1 MPGKPAGLP
10 SGVRITDRLS
20 LSILLARFPGELI
33 DEILSYT
40 GRQSRRQRQLPAQLM
55 VYYIIA
61 MALYMEASCEEVLR
75 CVVEGLSWVDGWVRR
90 IRNTGRG
97 GISLARIRLGVE
109 VLRQLYERC
118 VGPIATSQSRGAWYC
133 GRRLVSMDG
142 TVMDVADT
150 ADNDATFC
158 RPGSGRGHSGYPQL
172 RIVCLA
178 ETGTHVLFGAE
189 VGSCQQAE
197 RTLARKVVRHL
208 QAGMLCL
215 ADRGFFG
222 FSLWQQAC
230 QSGADLLWRV
240 SLQVVLPRLKV
251 LPDGSYLSKIYP
263 CPQYRNRDVRG
274 VWVRVVDYQLEGVE
288 QSKPAYRLVTTLL
301 DEEETPAEELAS
313 LYQERWEIEGAFD
326 EFKTHLRG
334 GRVVLRSKAP
344 DLVLQEL
351 YGLLLAH
358 FTIRSLQHEAALKA
372 GLDPDELSFVH
383 TVRVVRRKLPR
394 LLSIPPSAVAYRLPA
409 APG

>member
-10 SGVRITDRLS
+10 SGVRITDCLS
-20 LSILLARFPGELI
+20 LNILLSRFPGELI

-75 CVVEGLSWVDGWVRR
+75 CVVEGLSWLDGWVQR

-109 VLRQLYERC
+109 VMRQLYERC

-133 GRRLVSMDG
+133 GRRLVSLDG
-142 TVMDVADT
+142 TTMDVADT
-150 ADNDATFC
+150 KDNEATFG

-189 VGSCQQAE
+189 IGSCQQAE

-222 FSLWQQAC
+222 FALWQQAC

-263 CPQYRNRDVRG
+263 CPQYRERDVRG
-274 VWVRVVDYQLEGVE
+274 VWVRIVEYRLEGVE
-288 QSKPAYRLVTTLL
+288 DSKPVYRLVTTLL
-301 DEEETPAEELAS
+301 DEAETPAEDLAS

-334 GRVVLRSKAP
+334 RRVVLRSKAP

-383 TVRVVRRKLPR
+383 TVRVVRRKLPH
-394 LLSIPPSAVAYRLPA
+394 LISIPPSAVGYRLPA
-409 APG
+409 AAG